1 MKSDRERQITYNST
15 YIWNLKNNV
24 NKKTKQ
30 MVSRWE
36 RGWKMGE
43 KGEGI
48 KKHKLPVIKMITGI

>member
-36 RGWKMGE
+36 RGWEMGE

-48 KKHKLPVIKMITGI
+48 KKYKLPVVKMITGI